1 MAAYRWIVA
10 DDATRILDVLTRRQ
24 RAVLFRHF
32 DHIGAFPEQ
41 PAERESGAGRH
52 PARRVKMFGSWR
64 ITWWVDSPVK
74 EVHILDIEK
83 AQRGG

>member
-32 DHIGAFPEQ
+32 DHIGAFPEH
-41 PAERESGAGRH
+41 ETGTGRH

-83 AQRGG
+83 ARRGG